1 MYLLLKFSLSAA
13 VVVAVSELARRSTL
27 AGALLASLP
36 LTTLLALIWLYV
48 DTQDTARVAALSVDV
63 LWMVIPSLA
72 LLALLP
78 VLLRHGLGFWPAL
91 GLSSLATAALY
102 IVMIA
107 VLRHFG
113 RVF

>member
-48 DTQDTARVAALSVDV
+48 DTQDTARVAARSVDV

-102 IVMIA
+102 VVMIA

>member
-1 MYLLLKFSLSAA
+1 MKVRYRADRLAVALVLAVFGIQLGLFFFSHG
-13 VVVAVSELARRSTL
+13 LAT
-27 AGALLASLP
+27 
-36 LTTLLALIWLYV
+36 WLG
-48 DTQDTARVAALSVDV
+48 
-63 LWMVIPSLA
+63 M
-72 LLALLP
+72 LALLP

-107 VLRHFG
+107 GLRHFG

>member
-102 IVMIA
+102 VVMIA
-107 VLRHFG
+107 VLSHFG

>member
-48 DTQDTARVAALSVDV
+48 DTQDTARAAALSVDV

>member
-102 IVMIA
+102 VVMIA